1 MPLPQ
6 RYRDALVKS
15 HEESERSAR
24 RETTRD
30 LLRTCGHIIV
40 WVACGLGLIALA
52 LHSTDYSVGMVFWWA
67 AHAVWIGGVSG
78 ALLAAYRRGERRGDW

>member
-6 RYRDALVKS
+6 KYRDALIESREK
-15 HEESERSAR
+15 SERSAR
-24 RETTRD
+24 QETTRD
-30 LLRTCGHIIV
+30 LLRTCGHIV
-40 WVACGLGLIALA
+40 LWVLCGLALFGLAFHA
-52 LHSTDYSVGMVFWWA
+52 TDYAIGMIFWWA